1 MLTPEQIQ
9 QYRQRYQITPVDA
22 PTPMKQQGG
31 GYRQYTDKIG
41 EYSENAIK
49 EQFQGGISQAK
60 EGYNQARE
68 AGQNITSD
76 PFAIPKMIWGGT
88 KLAVGAG
95 TALLSPLGG
104 SVKPIM
110 QGTEYAGEKLAD
122 ASEKIQPGTLQ
133 NFAQSKVGQKTS
145 DVVEGVATVNNLV
158 GTVAGIK
165 VGGPRIGNV
174 VKNTTGAVS
183 DIASSTTKSVKPTIA
198 GAGRILKEAGES
210 AYGVTVTTSE
220 GTSRALASYKES
232 TPNLM
237 TRIRNT
243 VTGETKGKP
252 IAEAETAARYGL
264 MGTEKEIGVQAGRYM
279 TKVWTETVQPALR
292 RAKGKL
298 EMNKFWSV
306 LEKKIRTENP
316 ELTRRNALLEGL
328 NDLKSGYGKVSRVGL
343 EKLQEYKEGWTK
355 FQSEQVWKGKPIA
368 SATKEVMKMSGDMA
382 RDFIYKNTP
391 EEVRQAYIDYGN
403 LKSIKEAGIK
413 SGVGDPAKK
422 SISRGAWQFVMDK
435 AITPVATT
443 MGKILY
449 RTGEGLEFI
458 GEPGAKTIGDIVGK
472 QASQAQTVNIS
483 KLVSHEG
490 APETKTVAQY
500 KSDIQAGKPIE
511 PIKVIQEGDK
521 YGIEDGKHRYQAYVE
536 LGIKDIPV
544 EIIKKSLKTP

>member
-9 QYRQRYQITPVDA
+9 QYRQKYQITPIDA
-22 PTPMKQQGG
+22 PTPMKQQEQSG
-31 GYRQYTDKIG
+31 GYQQYTDKIG

-49 EQFQGGISQAK
+49 EQFQGGVSQAK
-60 EGYNQARE
+60 EGFNQARE

-95 TALLSPLGG
+95 TAALSPLAAAF
-104 SVKPIM
+104 KPIA
-110 QGTEYAGEKLAD
+110 QGAEYTGEKLAD
-122 ASEKIQPGTLQ
+122 ASEKIQPGTLR
-133 NFAQSKVGQKTS
+133 NFAGSKAGQKTS
-145 DVVEGVATVNNLV
+145 DVIEGISTVNNLV
-158 GTVAGIK
+158 GTVAGFK
-165 VGGPRIGNV
+165 GGGPRVGNV
-174 VKNTTGAVS
+174 VKNTMGAVS
-183 DIASSTTKSVKPTIA
+183 DTALSATNKVKPTIA
-198 GAGRILKEAGES
+198 GAGRILKEGGES
-210 AYGVTVTTSE
+210 AYGVTVTASE
-220 GTSRALASYKES
+220 GTSRAVASYKES

-237 TRIRNT
+237 TRIKNT
-243 VTGETKGKP
+243 VTGETKNKP
-252 IAEAETAARYGL
+252 ITESETAARYGL
-264 MGTEKEIGVQAGRYM
+264 LGTEKEIGVQAGRYM
-279 TKVWTETVQPALR
+279 TKVWKETVQPALR
-292 RAKGKL
+292 SAKGKL
-298 EMNKFWSV
+298 EMNKFWSA

-328 NDLKSGYGKVSRVGL
+328 NDLKSEYGKVSRVGL

-368 SATKEVMKMSGDMA
+368 STAKEVMKMSGDMA

-422 SISRGAWQFVMDK
+422 SISKGAWQFIMDK

-458 GEPGAKTIGDIVGK
+458 GEPGAKTIGDIVGD
-472 QASQAQTVNIS
+472 A
-483 KLVSHEG
+483 
-490 APETKTVAQY
+490 KTN
-500 KSDIQAGKPIE
+500 P
-511 PIKVIQEGDK
+511 
-521 YGIEDGKHRYQAYVE
+521 
-536 LGIKDIPV
+536 
-544 EIIKKSLKTP
+544 KTP